1 MIDWENHNTDKT
13 DIDIVRKCN
22 EAAGGGIFI
31 SQLQAGLESDPHLV
45 PLPPLRQPEVENR
58 FLQNLENLKHYARF
72 FLEDWIFTISY
83 SFNSPSSSAS
93 HSASFC

>member
-1 MIDWENHNTDKT
+1 MIDWGNHNTDKT
-13 DIDIVRKCN
+13 DIDIVRKCK

-31 SQLQAGLESDPHLV
+31 SQLQAEPEFGPHLAHR
-45 PLPPLRQPEVENR
+45 PPLRQPEVENR
-58 FLQNLENLKHYARF
+58 FLQNQEFFEALCKV

-83 SFNSPSSSAS
+83 SFSSPSSSAS